1 VRRDRWEIIKQRI
14 DAIPTP
20 TPPKQTRHW
29 REPLSTKRALRAY
42 YRKKQGIRCFSFAIT
57 EEHVDGLVFLGKL
70 LPDQRHN
77 RPTVQLGL
85 RRLPPRS
92 PHPALRKPTPS
103 QSSPPRTHQSHEIGT
118 IISPQNSQKPPP
130 ASTATCCSNPTPQ
143 PQPAGLFWLSRRRT
157 PRKSSTF
164 GHTEASPSSV

>member
-77 RPTVQLGL
+77 RPTVQLAFDAFL
-85 RRLPPRS
+85 REALIQRFENQRQSNNESKTFPP
-92 PHPALRKPTPS
+92 
-103 QSSPPRTHQSHEIGT
+103 Q
-118 IISPQNSQKPPP
+118 
-130 ASTATCCSNPTPQ
+130 TPQ
-143 PQPAGLFWLSRRRT
+143 SKNRDRTGVTDPQPNAPPSHLSRRMLGSDHRFGSA
-157 PRKSSTF
+157 SSNPMRPTR
-164 GHTEASPSSV
+164 SPSPRN